1 MGRGPAKK
9 TNAVRILES
18 KGVPFELMSYDVD
31 PSDPGAEAV
40 AAKVGLPP
48 RQVFKTLVARGDRT
62 GVHLA
67 CVPGDA
73 ELDLKA
79 LAAACGDKKAEMVH
93 LKEIQ
98 PLTGYVRGG
107 VSPVGTKKDFP
118 VFIDESALRFEKICV
133 SAGMRGL
140 QLLIAPKDLA
150 EAVGAVFAPLAMQKG

>member
-1 MGRGPAKK
+1 MGKGVKK

-18 KGVPFELMSYDVD
+18 KGVPFELTAYYVD
-31 PSDPGAEAV
+31 PADPGAEAV
-40 AAKVGLPP
+40 AAKIGLPP
-48 RQVFKTLVARGDRT
+48 QQVFKTLVARGDRT

-73 ELDLKA
+73 GLDLKA
-79 LAAACGDKKAEMVH
+79 LAFACGDKKAEMVH

-118 VFIDESALRFEKICV
+118 VIIDESALGFGKICV

-140 QLLIAPKDLA
+140 QLLIAPQDLA
-150 EAVGAVFAPLAMQKG
+150 EAVGAVFAPLAVKKE

>member
-1 MGRGPAKK
+1 MGKGVKK

-18 KGVPFELMSYDVD
+18 KGVPFELMTYYVD

-40 AAKVGLPP
+40 AARIGLPP
-48 RQVFKTLVARGDRT
+48 KQVFKTLVARGDRT

-79 LAAACGDKKAEMVH
+79 LASACGDKKAEMVH
-93 LKEIQ
+93 LREVQ

-107 VSPVGTKKDFP
+107 VSPVGTKKDYP
-118 VFIDESALRFEKICV
+118 VIIDESALGFEKICV

-140 QLLIAPKDLA
+140 QLMIAPKDLA
-150 EAVGAVFAPLAMQKG
+150 EAVGAVFASISMKHG

>member
-1 MGRGPAKK
+1 MGKGMKK

-18 KGVPFELMSYDVD
+18 KGVPFELWAYDVD

-48 RQVFKTLVARGDRT
+48 RQVFKTLVARGDRN
-62 GVHLA
+62 GVCLA

-79 LAAACGDKKAEMVH
+79 LAAARGDKKAEMVQ

-107 VSPVGTKKDFP
+107 VSPAGTKREYP
-118 VFIDESALRFEKICV
+118 VIIDESALRFGKICV

-140 QLLIAPKDLA
+140 QLFIGPKDLA
-150 EAVGAVFAPLAMQKG
+150 EAVEAVFAPLAMKKE

>member
-1 MGRGPAKK
+1 MGKGMKK

-18 KGVPFELMSYDVD
+18 KGVPFELRAYYVD

-48 RQVFKTLVARGDRT
+48 NQVFKTLVARGDRT
-62 GVHLA
+62 GVCLA

-79 LAAACGDKKAEMVH
+79 LAAARGDKKAEMVH

-107 VSPVGTKKDFP
+107 VSPVGTKRDFP
-118 VFIDESALRFEKICV
+118 VIIDESALGFEKICV

-140 QLLIAPKDLA
+140 QLYIGPKDLA
-150 EAVGAVFAPLAMQKG
+150 EVVGAVFAPLAVEKE

>member
-1 MGRGPAKK
+1 MGKGLKK
-9 TNAVRILES
+9 TNAVRMLES
-18 KGVPFELMSYDVD
+18 KKIPFELLAYYVD
-31 PSDPGAEAV
+31 PSDPGAETV
-40 AAKVGLPP
+40 AAKIGIPP
-48 RQVFKTLVARGDRT
+48 GQVFKTLVTRGDRT

-93 LKEIQ
+93 LREIQ

-107 VSPVGTKKDFP
+107 VSPVGTKKDLP
-118 VFIDESALRFEKICV
+118 VIIDEKALDFERICV

-150 EAVGAVFAPLAMQKG
+150 EAVRGDFWSISMKHG

>member
-1 MGRGPAKK
+1 VGKGPAKK

-18 KGVPFELMSYDVD
+18 KGVPFELMTYYVD

-40 AAKVGLPP
+40 AARIGLPP
-48 RQVFKTLVARGDRT
+48 KQVFKTLVARGDRT

-79 LAAACGDKKAEMVH
+79 LASACGDKKAEMVH
-93 LKEIQ
+93 LREVQ

-107 VSPVGTKKDFP
+107 VSPVGTKKDFS
-118 VFIDESALRFEKICV
+118 VLIDESALGFGKICV

-140 QLLIAPKDLA
+140 QLMIAPKDLA
-150 EAVGAVFAPLAMQKG
+150 EAVGAVFASISMKHG

>member
-1 MGRGPAKK
+1 MVKGVKK

-18 KGVPFELMSYDVD
+18 KGIPFEVMAYYVD
-31 PSDPGAEAV
+31 PADPGAEAV
-40 AAKVGLPP
+40 AAKIGLPP
-48 RQVFKTLVARGDRT
+48 QQVFKTLVSRGDKT

-98 PLTGYVRGG
+98 PLTGYIRGG
-107 VSPVGTKKDFP
+107 VSPVGTKKDYP
-118 VFIDESALRFEKICV
+118 VIIDESALEFDKICV

-140 QLLIAPKDLA
+140 QLFIAPKDLA
-150 EAVGAVFAPLAMQKG
+150 QVVGAVFATISKKRG

>member
-1 MGRGPAKK
+1 MGKGVKK

-18 KGVPFELMSYDVD
+18 RGIPFEVMAYYVD
-31 PSDPGAEAV
+31 PADPGAEAV
-40 AAKVGLPP
+40 AARIGLPP
-48 RQVFKTLVARGDRT
+48 KQVFKTLVVRGDKT

-79 LAAACGDKKAEMVH
+79 LAAVLGDKKAEMVH

-98 PLTGYVRGG
+98 PLTGYIRGG
-107 VSPVGTKKDFP
+107 VSPVGTKKDYP
-118 VFIDESALRFEKICV
+118 VIIDESALEFEKICV

-140 QLLIAPKDLA
+140 QLFIAPKDLA
-150 EAVGAVFAPLAMQKG
+150 GVTQAVFAPISKKRG